1 MQLTLNDFD
10 CKDPPPKWLPQE
22 KWEDILALSVL
33 PGPLDSLCVHMAQN
47 SDTWKSWYTSDYPER
62 EPLPV
67 ASAGGE
73 EGKGNLL
80 WTEFVKLRC
89 FSVNLE
95 KDSDLQGIIWIITI
109 CLYGILCTYMLNNS
123 TDKRPSSGGSRN
135 SQGNG
140 MKTPDLGPLS
150 DFHQL
155 LLLRMLR
162 QDRLPAAL
170 VRYVNKHLT
179 INLPEQTDFK

>member
-1 MQLTLNDFD
+1 
-10 CKDPPPKWLPQE
+10 
-22 KWEDILALSVL
+22 
-33 PGPLDSLCVHMAQN
+33 
-47 SDTWKSWYTSDYPER
+47 
-62 EPLPV
+62 
-67 ASAGGE
+67 
-73 EGKGNLL
+73 
-80 WTEFVKLRC
+80 
-89 FSVNLE
+89 
-95 KDSDLQGIIWIITI
+95 
-109 CLYGILCTYMLNNS
+109 
-123 TDKRPSSGGSRN
+123 
-135 SQGNG
+135 